1 MRVVNVFFLGDCSD
15 ISEVLVL
22 IRDRLRLG
30 LAIDIV
36 CEPLYFPGFYL
47 LLKKKRP
54 SPCFFC
60 VLHVLGLIGRYKM
73 YQIQYCLGINYCSR
87 EEA

>member
-1 MRVVNVFFLGDCSD
+1 LRVVNVFFLGDCSD

-36 CEPLYFPGFYL
+36 CEPLFFPDFIVLVEKTGFF
-47 LLKKKRP
+47 
-54 SPCFFC
+54 S
-60 VLHVLGLIGRYKM
+60 VLH
-73 YQIQYCLGINYCSR
+73 
-87 EEA
+87 